1 MKKTILITTSV
12 MVLLVIALWFG
23 TYRDKY
29 KTEDLNE
36 ANKIEIPE
44 DATQKILNDKF
55 YSSGKIY
62 NIDDNYIYFTNNNSK
77 QYYISKNDFS
87 YLNGRTSKDMNVND
101 VKIGDY
107 LNNNEKRII
116 IYRNISGDELN
127 KELLYNLTL
136 TEDERIMLVNTVEIK
151 NINITDNN
159 IAIVKIEYGDIM
171 GDILTDEKFETIV
184 EFNSNTKFY
193 SKGNNINS
201 INDLEVARY
210 NINTIILDRDTI
222 NKKNPAIV
230 KTFESTDN

>member
-1 MKKTILITTSV
+1 MKKKILIIASV
-12 MVLLVIALWFG
+12 IVLLVIALWFG

-44 DATQKILNDKF
+44 DATQRILNGKF

-62 NIDDNYIYFTNNNSK
+62 SIDDNYIYFTNHNSK

-87 YLNGRTSKDMNVND
+87 YLNGRTLKDMNVND
-101 VKIGDY
+101 VEVGDY

-171 GDILTDEKFETIV
+171 GDILTDEKFETLV

-193 SKGNNINS
+193 SKGDNINS

-230 KTFESTDN
+230 KIFESTDN